1 MRYPVFVLA
10 VFSSLSAQ
18 TPPQRSPAAGPDPP
32 KVAKLLETGHCPEAL
47 PLAKK
52 TYSRVAD
59 NDLKRRVGAGGVR
72 CAMSMNET
80 GAAADFIAM
89 LTRDFPRDPDILY
102 LAVHTYSDLSVRAS
116 QALLFANPAAYQ
128 VHQLN
133 AEAMEAQEKWDEAAE
148 EYRMVLK
155 TNPALPG
162 IHYRL
167 GRLLLSKPET
177 PAAKTEARKEFE
189 EELKINP
196 SSAGAEFV
204 LAELARQAEKYPEAI
219 DRFTKAT
226 RLDAMFADAFIGLG
240 RSLLDAERA
249 AEAAPPLERAEKLQ
263 PDNPTIHFMLATA
276 YRRSGRQ
283 ADADRE
289 VEAHRVTSQKARQTT
304 DDLKQAVTGA
314 GPDTSTKPGGK
325 LR

>member
-1 MRYPVFVLA
+1 MRYPVFLFA
-10 VFSSLSAQ
+10 ALSSLAAQ
-18 TPPQRSPAAGPDPP
+18 APPQRSPAAGPDPVR
-32 KVAKLLETGHCPEAL
+32 VAKLLETGHCPEAL

-52 TYSRVAD
+52 AYSRAAD
-59 NDLKRRVGAGGVR
+59 LDLKRRVGAGGVR
-72 CAMSMNET
+72 CAMEMNDT
-80 GAAADFIAM
+80 AAAADLIAI
-89 LTRDFPRDPDILY
+89 LYRDFPRDPDILY
-102 LAVHTYSDLSVRAS
+102 LTVHTYSDLSLRAS
-116 QALLFANPAAYQ
+116 QALLFTNPAAYQ

-155 TNPALPG
+155 TDPSLPG

-177 PAAKTEARKEFE
+177 PTAKAEARKEFE
-189 EELKINP
+189 EELKVNP

-204 LAELARQAEKYPEAI
+204 LAELARQAENYPEAI

-226 RLDAMFADAFIGLG
+226 KLDAMFADAFIGLG
-240 RSLLDAERA
+240 RSLLDAQKG
-249 AEAAPPLERAEKLQ
+249 AEAVPPLERAEKLQ
-263 PDNPTIHFMLATA
+263 PDNPTVHFLLANA

-304 DDLKQAVTGA
+304 DDLKQAVTGT
-314 GPDTSTKPGGK
+314 GPPGGK
-325 LR
+325 LQ